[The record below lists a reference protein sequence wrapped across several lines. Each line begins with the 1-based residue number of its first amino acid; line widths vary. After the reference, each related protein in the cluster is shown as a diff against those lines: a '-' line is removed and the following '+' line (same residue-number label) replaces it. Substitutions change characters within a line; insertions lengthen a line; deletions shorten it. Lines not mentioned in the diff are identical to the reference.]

1 MWAVE
6 VDGEDEGGL
15 HAVLEFVCVEHL
27 PCGFLC
33 DAVGSVGDFG
43 VSVPEVVFLEG
54 DGGHVWVGADGSG
67 LDELAVAFD
76 ESIGACLFDEVEGHG
91 HVGVEVSSWVF
102 HVGADASDLGGEV
115 DDHGGAV

>member
-15 HAVLEFVCVEHL
+15 HAVLQFVCVEHL
-27 PCGFLC
+27 PRGFLG
-33 DAVGSVGDFG
+33 DAVGRVGDFG
-43 VSVPEVVFLEG
+43 VSVPEVFFFEG

-76 ESIGACLFDEVEGHG
+76 ESIGACLFDEVECHG
-91 HVGVEVSSWVF
+91 HVGVEVASGVF